1 MHITKVQQISKE
13 LNTKGINPNSR
24 LKLLTKKTN
33 WLMHDLYLDCLEY
46 PKVIPYVKLLDGTP
60 RIKLIQKEIKQREKK
75 QMQVYNEFI
84 NTTAKDLL
92 RIITK
97 YILNNEKKEELLELL
112 ENYNVRHLA
121 SELDNIKD
129 NVTKKDKEIIEDFY
143 WSVF

>member
-1 MHITKVQQISKE
+1 
-13 LNTKGINPNSR
+13 
-24 LKLLTKKTN
+24 
-33 WLMHDLYLDCLEY
+33 MHDLYLDCLEY